1 MIEHISKV
9 IDDAIK
15 EIAEKALEQNIPEFA
30 KFEPE
35 NKSLL
40 KKLSNLRDLTLYPCK
55 RMTARLTVM
64 GCAKFQLFGR
74 EECKTC
80 KKPSVVEQYLEEH
93 PELTKEGK

>member
-1 MIEHISKV
+1 MMEHISKV
-9 IDDAIK
+9 IDDTIQ
-15 EIAEKALEQNIPEFA
+15 EITEKALEQNIPEFG

-35 NKSLL
+35 DKSLL
-40 KKLSNLRDLTLYPCK
+40 KKLSKLRDLTLYPCK

-93 PELTKEGK
+93 PEILKKEK